1 MKLNPDCIRDILLLV
16 EHKTSLS
23 NFLDIEP
30 RKLPESLSNYQP
42 DEVMYHIK
50 QCELSG
56 FLFVNSWYLDG
67 SCLIKYLTPD
77 GHKFLS
83 DIREDSNWNK
93 TKECAKKIGS
103 DSLDALKQIASSI
116 IITLIQSQFGL
127 S

>member
-16 EHKTSLS
+16 EQETSLS

-30 RKLPESLSNYQP
+30 HKLPEFLSDYQP

-50 QCELSG
+50 QCELSDL
-56 FLFVNSWYLDG
+56 LFVNSWYLDG
-67 SCLIKYLTPD
+67 SCLIKYLTPN

-83 DIREDSNWNK
+83 DVRDDSNWRR
-93 TKECAKKIGS
+93 TKECAKKVGS
-103 DSLDALKQIASSI
+103 NSLDALKQIASAL
-116 IITLIQSQFGL
+116 ITSLIQSQFGL